1 MQFKQSPADFSTWS
15 CSPANGLR
23 TCLHPEPSFTAC
35 DGFHKTFWSGKG
47 AGNSCKSCLRAE
59 LSCGRGREPTCW
71 SRPARQRS
79 PHSATCPSP
88 AVSAA
93 PYNHKD
99 MRGREDETQFATR
112 LAVQSLAAFLLPIW
126 CRLMEGALSPCL
138 GYLGPRASCLC
149 VSRPH
154 WALCVAG
161 RAPHVELA
169 SGGATRRESGW
180 CGVALS
186 RLEPSFLAVPSMPC
200 TTSSLGAQKP
210 GTDSVC
216 LGVLP
221 EKGAEVLAPV
231 ITKLSEKSS
240 CSDIISFLCYYKE
253 LRSYYWI
260 GGNSIEPF
268 KINSDRKRDMIA

>member
-1 MQFKQSPADFSTWS
+1 M
-15 CSPANGLR
+15 
-23 TCLHPEPSFTAC
+23 
-35 DGFHKTFWSGKG
+35 
-47 AGNSCKSCLRAE
+47 
-59 LSCGRGREPTCW
+59 
-71 SRPARQRS
+71 
-79 PHSATCPSP
+79 
-88 AVSAA
+88 
-93 PYNHKD
+93 
-99 MRGREDETQFATR
+99 
-112 LAVQSLAAFLLPIW
+112 
-126 CRLMEGALSPCL
+126 
-138 GYLGPRASCLC
+138 
-149 VSRPH
+149 
-154 WALCVAG
+154 
-161 RAPHVELA
+161 
-169 SGGATRRESGW
+169 
-180 CGVALS
+180 ALS
-186 RLEPSFLAVPSMPC
+186 RLEPSSLAVPSMPC

>member
-1 MQFKQSPADFSTWS
+1 MA
-15 CSPANGLR
+15 
-23 TCLHPEPSFTAC
+23 
-35 DGFHKTFWSGKG
+35 G
-47 AGNSCKSCLRAE
+47 AG
-59 LSCGRGREPTCW
+59 
-71 SRPARQRS
+71 S
-79 PHSATCPSP
+79 PHVGAGLQGNALHIQQRVLLPLCLQHRTTTRTQGAEQMKPSLP
-88 AVSAA
+88 PS
-93 PYNHKD
+93 
-99 MRGREDETQFATR
+99 R
-112 LAVQSLAAFLLPIW
+112 LAVQSLAAFLSPIW
-126 CRLMEGALSPCL
+126 YQLMEGALSPCL
-138 GYLGPRASCLC
+138 GYLGPRGSCLC
-149 VSRPH
+149 MSRPH
-154 WALCVAG
+154 WALCMAG
-161 RAPHVELA
+161 RAPHMELA

-186 RLEPSFLAVPSMPC
+186 RLEPSSLAVPSMPC